1 LVVDVGRDSFSL
13 KDILVDH
20 GLVAELQT
28 IYNRGKGKADAK
40 HRGSDAK
47 HRGSSSG
54 GEGSSEGG
62 VEGEDMYDD
71 RIEESMEL
79 ENITMKELN
88 MMMQERNEV
97 DQMMSTDTEGNA
109 LHHSSGN
116 ANYKY
121 NIGTTD
127 GSRSYGGSRH
137 RSHSGSSDGL
147 HNTGSAVTSTAV
159 GGNSSSGGSDGSGGS
174 GGSGGGS
181 GSGASSVFSFS
192 VVEWCMIGLIPL
204 LTFLGHWAMDQIDF
218 YYIRCICILISA
230 LSMTI
235 LQYFIFD
242 EGGGGGGG
250 EGNKKKKRKN
260 RRGIIF
266 LILCFQWAC
275 VVAEVYRMVN
285 TGGSAQV
292 W

>member
-1 LVVDVGRDSFSL
+1 MVVDVGRDSFSL

-20 GLVAELQT
+20 GLVVELQT

-40 HRGSDAK
+40 HRGS
-47 HRGSSSG
+47 SSG
-54 GEGSSEGG
+54 GEGSSGGG

-159 GGNSSSGGSDGSGGS
+159 GGNSSSGGSDGSGGNS
-174 GGSGGGS
+174 GNS
-181 GSGASSVFSFS
+181 
-192 VVEWCMIGLIPL
+192 IG
-204 LTFLGHWAMDQIDF
+204 
-218 YYIRCICILISA
+218 
-230 LSMTI
+230 
-235 LQYFIFD
+235 
-242 EGGGGGGG
+242 
-250 EGNKKKKRKN
+250 
-260 RRGIIF
+260 
-266 LILCFQWAC
+266 
-275 VVAEVYRMVN
+275 
-285 TGGSAQV
+285 
-292 W
+292 